1 MFIFKKSLVLLIVLV
16 VGLAAVL
23 AQSKDTTSVYA
34 IRNAKIVTVSGATIE
49 KGTVLIRDGKIVDV
63 GANVSIPANAK
74 IVDATGLSVYP
85 GLIDSGTILGLSEIG
100 QGAPGTVDTN
110 ELGDYNAN
118 MKALTAVNPNSEM
131 IPVARSNGVTT
142 VLTCPQGGVIAG
154 QCALLNIDGWTN
166 YEMKLKAPAA
176 MMLNYPVAALRS
188 GGGFGGGGFAVV
200 PEALKQQRDR
210 KIEELK
216 KKLEDAQAYL
226 KAREAASKDSALPAR
241 AIDLGLEAM
250 IPVLK
255 GEVPVLVSA
264 NGEREIKGALELAD
278 KFKLKLII
286 SGGDEA
292 GKLAAQ
298 LKEKNIPIILGG
310 VLELPNAEDDAYDE
324 VYARAAEFS
333 KAGIKFAFSTSDT
346 PANVR
351 LLPYHAGTAAAFGLP
366 KEEALKAIT
375 LYPAQIFGV
384 DKFVGSIETGK
395 IANLIVTDGDPLE
408 FRTKIKFMFI
418 NGKQVD
424 LANKHTR
431 LYEKFK
437 DRP

>member
-1 MFIFKKSLVLLIVLV
+1 MLILKKSLILLTVLV
-16 VGLAAVL
+16 VGLGVAI

-49 KGTVLIRDGKIVDV
+49 KGTVLIRDGKIADV
-63 GANVSIPANAK
+63 GANISVPANAK

-110 ELGDYNAN
+110 EIGDYNAN

-131 IPVARSNGVTT
+131 IAVARSNGVTT
-142 VLTCPQGGVIAG
+142 VLTCPQGGVISG
-154 QCALLNIDGWTN
+154 QCALINIDGWTN

-176 MMLNYPVAALRS
+176 MMLNYPVAALRG
-188 GGGFGGGGFAVV
+188 GGGFGGGFAVV
-200 PEALKQQRDR
+200 PEALKQQRDK

-226 KAREAASKDSALPAR
+226 KAREAAANDKTLPVR
-241 AIDLGLEAM
+241 AIELGFEAL

-292 GKLAAQ
+292 GKLVAQ

-346 PANVR
+346 SANVR

-375 LYPAQIFGV
+375 IYPAQIFGV
-384 DKFVGSIETGK
+384 DKLVGSIETGK